1 MDYQGAKSFIIDKL
15 SRELSDKLTY
25 HGLHHTLDV
34 LQSVEEL
41 CYLEGV
47 SDDDRILLKTAA
59 LFHDAGFMI
68 GSNNHEAYSCLIASY
83 YLPEYGYQKDEI
95 ERINQMIMATKI
107 PQSPQDKLA
116 QLLCDADLDYLG
128 RDDFYSIGHS
138 LYEELKL
145 RSVVEE
151 EMTWKKIQVDFLE
164 QHEFFTDTNKRRR
177 APKKEGYLKKL
188 REELIFLE
196 KNQIE

>member
-15 SRELSDKLTY
+15 SRELSDELTY

-47 SDDDRILLKTAA
+47 SDEDRILLKTAA
-59 LFHDAGFMI
+59 LFHDSGFMV
-68 GSNNHEAYSCLIASY
+68 GSNNHEEYSCQIASY
-83 YLPEYGYQKDEI
+83 YLPEYGYQKEEI

-107 PQSPQDKLA
+107 PQSPKDKLA

-138 LYEELKL
+138 LYQELRL

-164 QHEFFTDTNKRRR
+164 QHEFFTDANKRRR
-177 APKKEGYLKKL
+177 APKKEGFLKEL
-188 REELIFLE
+188 REELNFLE
-196 KNQIE
+196 KNQVE

>member
-1 MDYQGAKSFIIDKL
+1 MDYQRAKSFIIDKL
-15 SRELSDKLTY
+15 SRELSPELTY

-34 LQSVEEL
+34 LNSVEEL
-41 CYLEGV
+41 CHLEGITDYE
-47 SDDDRILLKTAA
+47 SLLVKTAA
-59 LFHDAGFMI
+59 LYHDAGFLI
-68 GSNNHEAYSCLIASY
+68 GSNNHEEYSCQIASY
-83 YLPEYGYQKDEI
+83 YLPAFGYTKKEI
-95 ERINQMIMATKI
+95 SRINRMIMATKI
-107 PQSPQDKLA
+107 PQSPQDQLS

-138 LYEELKL
+138 LYEELRS
-145 RSVVEE
+145 RSVIEE

-164 QHEFFTDTNKRRR
+164 QHEFFTEANKRRR
-177 APKKEGYLKKL
+177 APKKEGFLKEL